1 MQVGIVVYS
10 QTGNTYSAAEQIK
23 ERLVKAGHSVEIKRI
38 TVIGKP
44 SGKEIQLDSIPE
56 VDNFDALVFASPVQA
71 FSLAPV
77 MKAYLAQL
85 ASLKGKKIACL
96 VTKQLPFNWTGGN
109 QAISQME
116 NICQTKSGKVS
127 GSVIVNW
134 QPAKREQTK
143 VALERLSA
151 IF

>member
-1 MQVGIVVYS
+1 MKIGIIVYS

-23 ERLVKAGHSVEIKRI
+23 ERLVRAGHSVEINRI
-38 TVIGKP
+38 TIIGKT
-44 SGKEIQLDSIPE
+44 SGKEIQFDFIPE
-56 VDNFDALVFASPVQA
+56 VDNYEALVFAAPVQA

-85 ASLKGKKIACL
+85 ASLKDKKIACL

-116 NICQTKSGKVS
+116 KICQTKSGKVS

-143 VALERLSA
+143 EAFERLSA